1 MAKKKIEDP
10 EEGTLNTQKTNKEIR
25 QEKRQAGK
33 DIRQER
39 RQMKATNDYRQSLG
53 EKEKYYSKE
62 EIRNVGKPVESKPS
76 EVLTGTRPGVGNSST
91 TYNDPN
97 APSKTT
103 YEYQKTGLS
112 SKLGN
117 KEVVEATPITA
128 EQFTALNA
136 DDPNTGEAVR
146 KAMTE
151 KIITDN
157 NTSLQDKMKILPATE
172 VVEKEVQN
180 TTDAIDDQVKKETT
194 TQNTINTTDP
204 NAIAPVGGSG
214 TTVAKIT
221 EAVPPNQEEWTSLV
235 TKGENYQAPSRDE
248 IYEQARQ
255 AKVKAPQLVIE
266 KLGLQD
272 YYPEA
277 GSNIAV
283 GNFSGS
289 YAGSRTI
296 YSGAGGLLPLGLY
309 DARKRAIAEEIKKKE
324 ALVDKLKEIPDIAK
338 QFKPYFAEKHMEFL
352 SPWLDAFKDKPEE
365 LMRNTDFLKGL
376 RQQQS
381 IAENFL
387 KVNENFKALRGK
399 LVTADG
405 EPAVW
410 ANERMLKMLNNF
422 NAGMLPGEIEK
433 YFDGTK
439 NISDLEKNIRE
450 IPDAYNQAD
459 SIVKQL
465 MEKGA
470 VETAINMKT
479 GKDFSPD
486 DIKEI
491 NSLVQQLKST
501 SPDYETYAQLKRK
514 FFDFGYEDIAREWI
528 EGHMP
533 DLPKSEKDALIDSVS
548 RYMFSQMPKDGII
561 STITN
566 QANGYTERR
575 GQDVAARTAANRLA
589 FDKEQAKFDREN
601 SQTLKDVQN
610 LLADNKTVKTVQHA
624 GAETTANGNDLYF
637 HLRMDNGTTKRYK
650 GSQIVDLQKQ
660 GHKFTGSN
668 GGLFNVPGMVNLKPY
683 ETTYT
688 KSGERVNGRT
698 KAAAYTTSTDEF
710 GKVTVNPINAVIDMG
725 ETEYTNSDGTFNTA
739 KMTEKDVINYN
750 KSPNNAAMGT
760 QGGKTSTTNVSYQRN

>member
-10 EEGTLNTQKTNKEIR
+10 EEGTLNTQKTKKE
-25 QEKRQAGK
+25 
-33 DIRQER
+33 IRQER

-136 DDPNTGEAVR
+136 DDPNTGEAVK

-172 VVEKEVQN
+172 VVKKEVQN

-221 EAVPPNQEEWTSLV
+221 ESVPPNQEEWTSLV

-255 AKVKAPQLVIE
+255 AKVKAPQLVID

-309 DARKRAIAEEIKKKE
+309 DARKKAIAEEIKKKE

-514 FFDFGYEDIAREWI
+514 FFDFGYDDIAREWI

-601 SQTLKDVQN
+601 SQVLKDVQN
-610 LLADNKTVKTVQHA
+610 LLADNKTSKTVLHK
-624 GAETTANGNDLYF
+624 GVETSGNGLGYNY
-637 HLRMDNGTTKRYK
+637 HVIMDGTNITKRYT
-650 GSQIVDLQKQ
+650 GAQIIELQKK
-660 GHKFTGSN
+660 GHTFTGN
-668 GGLFNVPGMVNLKPY
+668 DGHVFNVPQTVTIQPY
-683 ETTYT
+683 KTTYT
-688 KSGERVNGRT
+688 KSGSRVIGRT
-698 KAAAYTTSTDEF
+698 SINAYTAGGTEEEPTS
-710 GKVTVNPINAVIDMG
+710 KMVNAVIDLPDK
-725 ETEYTNSDGTFNTA
+725 EYTNADGSYNTA
-739 KMTEKDVINYN
+739 AMTESDVYNYN
-750 KSPNNAAMGT
+750 KSPGNAAQGT
-760 QGGKTSTTNVSYQRN
+760 EGGKTGTSTTTYRRNQ